1 MTKSSKP
8 RERSAQTPEIIR
20 RDFGTVKHSAY
31 WYAKKYGI
39 HHSDK
44 TTCTGRYLDFIPVYR
59 AFGDSVER
67 RVGRGSFDPM
77 TFAFY
82 AAMDLGTL
90 MAREMKRLVDP
101 VQRRKRKEQIQMELR
116 RIQRPIYY
124 AREKKRRQEL
134 AIERRKI
141 RRRSTTAPMPTPE
154 DVRTAWAARKQSKE
168 RMILLGGMLHDLEC
182 YVDRRLFFDDAGN
195 IVRRAGGIRGWLREN
210 LPELSPH
217 YKTLMRYKA
226 MAVKL
231 RQATGL
237 HDPVPTSALLE
248 GISTNST
255 ENENLDRKTLENVA
269 EKRNFAADVENENLC
284 RKEIG
289 EGAKS
294 AEKVVERG
302 REGVGTAPAR
312 RGGLI
317 EKHGEVIGRREMV
330 ATRHGDVLERR
341 GAVMK
346 AILAGRKN
354 TFAAIVRVLED
365 ELSPER
371 VCC

>member
-1 MTKSSKP
+1 MPKIARDVKII
-8 RERSAQTPEIIR
+8 PECGEVR
-20 RDFGTVKHSAY
+20 HSAY

-39 HHSDK
+39 YHSDR
-44 TTCTGRYLDFIPVYR
+44 TTYTGRYLDLIPVYH
-59 AFGDSVER
+59 AFGDPIER

-82 AAMDLGTL
+82 AAVDLGTL

-101 VQRRKRKEQIQMELR
+101 VQRRERKEQIQAQLR

-124 AREKKRRQEL
+124 AREKRRRQEL

-141 RRRSTTAPMPTPE
+141 RRRTTTAPMPTPT
-154 DVRTAWAARKQSKE
+154 DVRAAWEARKESKE
-168 RMILLGGMLHDLEC
+168 RMILLGGMLQDLEC

-226 MAVKL
+226 MAIKL

-237 HDPVPTSALLE
+237 HDPTPTSTLLE
-248 GISTNST
+248 
-255 ENENLDRKTLENVA
+255 
-269 EKRNFAADVENENLC
+269 VEYSVESPTDENLC
-284 RKEIG
+284 RNKMRSVSERRNFATDG
-289 EGAKS
+289 ECENSCRKKS
-294 AEKVVERG
+294 GRDWKTAAGRG
-302 REGVGTAPAR
+302 
-312 RGGLI
+312 I
-317 EKHGEVIGRREMV
+317 
-330 ATRHGDVLERR
+330 ERR
-341 GAVMK
+341 GEVMG
-346 AILAGRKN
+346 AIRAGRKN
-354 TFAAIVRVLED
+354 SFAAILRILED

-371 VCC
+371 VLHAGGDVRVGGGGADLSG

>member
-1 MTKSSKP
+1 MTKSSKT
-8 RERSAQTPEIIR
+8 RKRSAKTPEIIR
-20 RDFGTVKHSAY
+20 RDCGTVKHSAY

-44 TTCTGRYLDFIPVYR
+44 TTYVGRYLDFIPVYH
-59 AFGDSVER
+59 AFGDSIER

-101 VQRRKRKEQIQMELR
+101 VQRQARKEQIQMELR

-141 RRRSTTAPMPTPE
+141 RRRTTTAPMPTPE
-154 DVRTAWAARKQSKE
+154 DVRAAWEARKESRE

-226 MAVKL
+226 MAIKL

-237 HDPVPTSALLE
+237 HDPVPISALLE
-248 GISTNST
+248 GISADSP
-255 ENENLDRKTLENVA
+255 ENENLGWNELENVT
-269 EKRNFAADVENENLC
+269 EERNFAADGQNENLC
-284 RKEIG
+284 RKKIG
-289 EGAKS
+289 KS
-294 AEKVVERG
+294 
-302 REGVGTAPAR
+302 
-312 RGGLI
+312 
-317 EKHGEVIGRREMV
+317 GEVVVGQEM
-330 ATRHGDVLERR
+330 ERR
-341 GAVMK
+341 GEVMK
-346 AILAGRKN
+346 AVLAGKKN

>member
-1 MTKSSKP
+1 MAKNSKT
-8 RERSAQTPEIIR
+8 RKRSAQTPEIIKR
-20 RDFGTVKHSAY
+20 NFGTVKHSAY

-44 TTCTGRYLDFIPVYR
+44 TTYVGRYLDFIPVYH

-82 AAMDLGTL
+82 AALDLGTL

-101 VQRRKRKEQIQMELR
+101 VQRQARKEQIQMELR
-116 RIQRPIYY
+116 RIQRPNYY
-124 AREKKRRQEL
+124 AREKKRRQAL

-141 RRRSTTAPMPTPE
+141 RRRTTTAPMPTPE

-226 MAVKL
+226 MAIKL

-237 HDPVPTSALLE
+237 YDPVPTSALLE

-255 ENENLDRKTLENVA
+255 ENENSC
-269 EKRNFAADVENENLC
+269 RNKPETAADERSFTADVENKNLC
-284 RKEIG
+284 RKKIWKG
-289 EGAKS
+289 STGAK
-294 AEKVVERG
+294 EVVERG
-302 REGVGTAPAR
+302 IERHGRGKEGGRNGVG
-312 RGGLI
+312 
-317 EKHGEVIGRREMV
+317 
-330 ATRHGDVLERR
+330 
-341 GAVMK
+341 
-346 AILAGRKN
+346 
-354 TFAAIVRVLED
+354 AAWRVD
-365 ELSPER
+365 
-371 VCC
+371 

>member
-1 MTKSSKP
+1 MAKSSKT
-8 RERSAQTPEIIR
+8 RKRSAQTPEIIK
-20 RDFGTVKHSAY
+20 RDFSEVKHSAY

-39 HHSDK
+39 YHSDR
-44 TTCTGRYLDFIPVYR
+44 TTHVGRYLDLIPVYH
-59 AFGDSVER
+59 AFGDPIER

-90 MAREMKRLVDP
+90 MAREMKRLIDP

-124 AREKKRRQEL
+124 AREKRRRQEL

-141 RRRSTTAPMPTPE
+141 RRRSTTAPMPTPA
-154 DVRTAWAARKQSKE
+154 DVRAAWEVRKESKE

-210 LPELSPH
+210 LPELAPH

-226 MAVKL
+226 MAIKL

-237 HDPVPTSALLE
+237 HDPVPTSSLLE
-248 GISTNST
+248 AGIVVGNT
-255 ENENLDRKTLENVA
+255 ENENS
-269 EKRNFAADVENENLC
+269 C
-284 RKEIG
+284 RKEILKG
-289 EGAKS
+289 GKI
-294 AEKVVERG
+294 VVGRG
-302 REGVGTAPAR
+302 RKRFGEALER
-312 RGGLI
+312 RG
-317 EKHGEVIGRREMV
+317 E
-330 ATRHGDVLERR
+330 VLERR
-341 GAVMK
+341 GLVMK

-354 TFAAIVRVLED
+354 TFAAIVRVLEN

-371 VCC
+371 VLCAGRDVHVGRTNSTGPVPQGSHVNKVIPDRNQPETE

>member
-1 MTKSSKP
+1 MPKNAKNSK
-8 RERSAQTPEIIR
+8 IIPKCGEVR
-20 RDFGTVKHSAY
+20 HSAY

-39 HHSDK
+39 YHSDR
-44 TTCTGRYLDFIPVYR
+44 TTYTGRYLDLIPVYHT
-59 AFGDSVER
+59 FGDPIER

-82 AAMDLGTL
+82 AALDLGTL
-90 MAREMKRLVDP
+90 MARETKRLVDP
-101 VQRRKRKEQIQMELR
+101 VQRRERKEQIQAQLR

-124 AREKKRRQEL
+124 AREKRRRQEL

-141 RRRSTTAPMPTPE
+141 RRRTTLAPMPTPSA
-154 DVRTAWAARKQSKE
+154 VRAAWAARKESKA

-210 LPELSPH
+210 LPELAPH

-237 HDPVPTSALLE
+237 HDPTPTSALLE
-248 GISTNST
+248 GGVAVAAPEDENSY
-255 ENENLDRKTLENVA
+255 
-269 EKRNFAADVENENLC
+269 

-289 EGAKS
+289 RISDGWDFAADGENENSCRKKS
-294 AEKVVERG
+294 GRDGKTAVGRG
-302 REGVGTAPAR
+302 
-312 RGGLI
+312 I
-317 EKHGEVIGRREMV
+317 
-330 ATRHGDVLERR
+330 ERR
-341 GAVMK
+341 GEVMT
-346 AILAGRKN
+346 AIFAGRKN
-354 TFAAIVRVLED
+354 SFAEILRILED

-371 VCC
+371 VLHAEVDIRVGGCGRNFSG

>member
-1 MTKSSKP
+1 MSKIA
-8 RERSAQTPEIIR
+8 RNVKIIPECGEVR
-20 RDFGTVKHSAY
+20 HSAY

-39 HHSDK
+39 YHSDR
-44 TTCTGRYLDFIPVYR
+44 TTYTGRYLDFIPVYH
-59 AFGDSVER
+59 AFGDAIER

-101 VQRRKRKEQIQMELR
+101 VQRRERKEQIQAQLR

-124 AREKKRRQEL
+124 AREKRRRQEL

-141 RRRSTTAPMPTPE
+141 RRRTTLAPMPTPA
-154 DVRTAWAARKQSKE
+154 DVRAAWEARKESKE
-168 RMILLGGMLHDLEC
+168 RMILLGGMLQDLEC

-210 LPELSPH
+210 LPELAPH

-226 MAVKL
+226 MAIKL

-237 HDPVPTSALLE
+237 HDPTPTSTLLE
-248 GISTNST
+248 
-255 ENENLDRKTLENVA
+255 A
-269 EKRNFAADVENENLC
+269 EYSVESPTDENLC
-284 RKEIG
+284 RNKMRSASERRDFATDG
-289 EGAKS
+289 ECKNSCRKKS
-294 AEKVVERG
+294 GRDWKTAAGRG
-302 REGVGTAPAR
+302 
-312 RGGLI
+312 I
-317 EKHGEVIGRREMV
+317 
-330 ATRHGDVLERR
+330 ERR
-341 GAVMK
+341 GEVMG
-346 AILAGRKN
+346 AIRAGRKN
-354 TFAAIVRVLED
+354 SFAAILRILED

-371 VCC
+371 VLHVCGGHPRGRRRERIFRSEN

>member
-1 MTKSSKP
+1 MLKIAKNTRKMSEYGEV
-8 RERSAQTPEIIR
+8 R
-20 RDFGTVKHSAY
+20 HSAY

-39 HHSDK
+39 YHSDR
-44 TTCTGRYLDFIPVYR
+44 TTYVGRYLDFIPVYHV
-59 AFGDSVER
+59 FGDPIER

-82 AAMDLGTL
+82 AALDLGVL
-90 MAREMKRLVDP
+90 MAREMKRLMDP
-101 VQRRKRKEQIQMELR
+101 VQRQKRKEQIQMQLR

-124 AREKKRRQEL
+124 AREKRRRQEL

-141 RRRSTTAPMPTPE
+141 HRRSTTAPMPTPA
-154 DVRTAWAARKQSKE
+154 DVRAAWEARKESRE

-226 MAVKL
+226 MAIRL

-237 HDPVPTSALLE
+237 HDPVPTSVLLE
-248 GISTNST
+248 AGIVAGCTGNENSCRNEIEGVSEGWDFVMDR
-255 ENENLDRKTLENVA
+255 ENENY
-269 EKRNFAADVENENLC
+269 C
-284 RKEIG
+284 RKETLRG
-289 EGAKS
+289 GK
-294 AEKVVERG
+294 KVVGRG
-302 REGVGTAPAR
+302 MEGDGKALER
-312 RGGLI
+312 RGELI
-317 EKHGEVIGRREMV
+317 EQQEMV
-330 ATRHGDVLERR
+330 SARHGDVSERW
-341 GAVMK
+341 GVVMTAV
-346 AILAGRKN
+346 LAGRKN
-354 TFAAIVRVLED
+354 TFAAIMRVLED

-371 VCC
+371 VLCEEGCPP

>member
-1 MTKSSKP
+1 MTKSSKT
-8 RERSAQTPEIIR
+8 RKRSAQTPEIIK

-44 TTCTGRYLDFIPVYR
+44 TTYTGRYLDFIPVYR

-82 AAMDLGTL
+82 AALDLGTL
-90 MAREMKRLVDP
+90 MAREMKRLIDP
-101 VQRRKRKEQIQMELR
+101 VQRQARKEQIQMELR

-124 AREKKRRQEL
+124 ARERKRRQEL

-154 DVRTAWAARKQSKE
+154 DVRAAWTARKQSKE
-168 RMILLGGMLHDLEC
+168 RMILLGGMLHDLGC

-237 HDPVPTSALLE
+237 YDPVPTSALLE
-248 GISTNST
+248 GISINSP
-255 ENENLDRKTLENVA
+255 ENENLDRKSLENVA
-269 EKRNFAADVENENLC
+269 EERNFAADGQNENLC
-284 RKEIG
+284 RKKIGKGSTGAEEVVVREIERYGRGMEKCG
-289 EGAKS
+289 E
-294 AEKVVERG
+294 
-302 REGVGTAPAR
+302 APKR
-312 RGGLI
+312 RD
-317 EKHGEVIGRREMV
+317 E
-330 ATRHGDVLERR
+330 
-341 GAVMK
+341 VMK
-346 AILAGRKN
+346 AIFAGRKN